1 MLTSISLTPEQDPS
15 VSQHHS
21 AGSQSFDG
29 LLCPSPCFL
38 SAASVPV
45 VSMEGSHSL
54 YSFINSYQMMFFTL
68 FALLAGTAIVIIG
81 GSHFFIVVVVIV
93 AVVIKMAVV
102 FFSPAV
108 LHNIFTP
115 REQSH
120 PAFITR
126 TPKMTSSTV
135 TVVF

>member
-1 MLTSISLTPEQDPS
+1 
-15 VSQHHS
+15 
-21 AGSQSFDG
+21 
-29 LLCPSPCFL
+29 
-38 SAASVPV
+38 
-45 VSMEGSHSL
+45 MEGSHSL

-81 GSHFFIVVVVIV
+81 GSHCFTAVVVVIV
-93 AVVIKMAVV
+93 AAVIKMAAVLS
-102 FFSPAV
+102 SPAV

-120 PAFITR
+120 PAFTTR

-135 TVVF
+135 AVVL

>member
-1 MLTSISLTPEQDPS
+1 M
-15 VSQHHS
+15 
-21 AGSQSFDG
+21 
-29 LLCPSPCFL
+29 
-38 SAASVPV
+38 SAASAPV

-68 FALLAGTAIVIIG
+68 FALLAGTAVVIIG
-81 GSHFFIVVVVIV
+81 GSYYFFVVVV
-93 AVVIKMAVV
+93 AAAVIKMAVV

-120 PAFITR
+120 LAFTTR

-135 TVVF
+135 IVVF